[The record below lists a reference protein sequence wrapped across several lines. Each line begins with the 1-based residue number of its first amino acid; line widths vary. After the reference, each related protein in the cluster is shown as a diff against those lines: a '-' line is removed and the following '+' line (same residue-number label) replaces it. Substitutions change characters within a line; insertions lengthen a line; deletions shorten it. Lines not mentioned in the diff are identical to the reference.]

1 MYTKNAKLLVNYF
14 ILILLLPLFLLSCTA
29 ANAPVQNE
37 NTRYSNVQ
45 DIHSSDIAVN
55 ASPTSSSDDQIS
67 KISNDDSS
75 NAVLNSQ
82 KVDIKFFE
90 IKGIY
95 DYTWPSIYQN
105 TIAFANHPKEK
116 QKDQAVY
123 LVDINNNIEKIIY
136 TSRENIDDVKVSGSR
151 IYWIEGD
158 APEEWRIMT
167 YNIVSEEIVKV
178 KDSKNKNYTLV
189 PRINNYGNKLFW
201 LEGYRD
207 EKQNLRHAIFFY
219 DSDLNKI
226 EQLAEVNYVDNPYQ
240 ILIPRSNYICFADK
254 VGGNWVIRIIDI
266 KSREETTIDCASM
279 PIRPVCDGNM
289 VVWTEGDLGDNFYL
303 YDVAKKEKEILDHRV
318 NYADIIENCVVYSKG
333 HQLYKYY
340 KVMNKCICLTEQLK
354 NSNRDLTMWFS
365 CYKNNIVIIDP
376 GLEPGNSKLTLVTDN
391 NTY

>member
-158 APEEWRIMT
+158 
-167 YNIVSEEIVKV
+167 
-178 KDSKNKNYTLV
+178 
-189 PRINNYGNKLFW
+189 
-201 LEGYRD
+201 
-207 EKQNLRHAIFFY
+207 
-219 DSDLNKI
+219 
-226 EQLAEVNYVDNPYQ
+226 VD
-240 ILIPRSNYICFADK
+240 
-254 VGGNWVIRIIDI
+254 G
-266 KSREETTIDCASM
+266 
-279 PIRPVCDGNM
+279 
-289 VVWTEGDLGDNFYL
+289 
-303 YDVAKKEKEILDHRV
+303 
-318 NYADIIENCVVYSKG
+318 
-333 HQLYKYY
+333 
-340 KVMNKCICLTEQLK
+340 
-354 NSNRDLTMWFS
+354 
-365 CYKNNIVIIDP
+365 
-376 GLEPGNSKLTLVTDN
+376 
-391 NTY
+391 